1 MKKVVDFLKSTAG
14 MVLIV
19 TLLAGCVVHLVT
31 GNFWT
36 AYNISTLTRIRGQYG
51 GCLDDGRA
59 GDQSCHLH
67 PGVLPG
73 RPSPG
78 SDQRAVYRVPEAD
91 PIYRNPGD
99 SGDL

>member
-36 AYNISTLTRIRGQYG
+36 AYNISTLTRSAAFVIIVSFGQTLVLQNNPNLKAVVDTPG
-51 GCLDDGRA
+51 I
-59 GDQSCHLH
+59 LH
-67 PGVLPG
+67 
-73 RPSPG
+73 SK
-78 SDQRAVYRVPEAD
+78 
-91 PIYRNPGD
+91 RNCRRF
-99 SGDL
+99 SILKSLNLNVNL